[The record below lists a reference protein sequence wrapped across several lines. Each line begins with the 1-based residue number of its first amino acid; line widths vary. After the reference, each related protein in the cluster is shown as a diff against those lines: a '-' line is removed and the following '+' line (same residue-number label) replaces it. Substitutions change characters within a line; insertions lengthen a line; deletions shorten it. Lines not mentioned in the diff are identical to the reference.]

1 MVIERLPEIQKLS
14 VEEKWV
20 LVDEL
25 WADLLTG
32 ESSAADP
39 AILTEIERRM
49 AHYQAHPETAVA
61 WGTLRA
67 QLLGIS

>member
-25 WADLLTG
+25 WAELLG
-32 ESSAADP
+32 EPALEVDP
-39 AILTEIERRM
+39 AILKELQRRT
-49 AHYQAHPETAVA
+49 AHYEAHPETATTWEAVRDR
-61 WGTLRA
+61 LRA
-67 QLLGIS
+67 GK